1 MSIADVTLIILI
13 GFVAGILSGTLGVGG
28 GIVLVPGL
36 VFLLG
41 FTQHQAQGTSLA
53 MMVPPVVILA
63 AYNYYKHGHVNVQ
76 TAVILIFAFIAGA
89 YLGSLL
95 AVNLPDKILRRIF
108 GFFMLFV
115 AVKMILGK

>member
-13 GFVAGILSGTLGVGG
+13 GFVAGILSGTLGVDG
-28 GIVLVPGL
+28 GIVLLPGL

-76 TAVILIFAFIAGA
+76 TAVILIFTFIAGA